1 MMFPRRTAAAVLVL
15 ALGTALTACSD
26 DASRE
31 RTAVE
36 GTWVLEEFDAL
47 DLDAD
52 PAVETTITL
61 EGGSVT
67 GNGGVNTLKGTYDA
81 PEDGKITFGDL
92 AATTVSG
99 SEAAML
105 QEETFLSELAKV
117 ENFEYDSED
126 SELELKDA
134 QDDTLIVL
142 RAR

>member
-15 ALGTALTACSD
+15 AFGTGLTACSD
-26 DASRE
+26 DTSRE

-61 EGGSVT
+61 EGGNVA

-81 PEDGKITFGDL
+81 PEDGKISFGDL
-92 AATTVSG
+92 TATTVSG

-105 QEETFLSELAKV
+105 QEETFLAELAKV

>member
-1 MMFPRRTAAAVLVL
+1 MKFPRRTAVAVLVL
-15 ALGTALTACSD
+15 SLGASLAACND

-36 GTWVLEEFDAL
+36 GTWVLTEFDGL
-47 DLDAD
+47 DLNAD
-52 PAVETTITL
+52 PSVETTITL
-61 EGGSVT
+61 EGGNVT

-81 PEDGKITFGDL
+81 PEDGKISFGDL
-92 AATTVSG
+92 AVTTVDG
-99 SEAAML
+99 SEAAMA
-105 QEETFLSELAKV
+105 QEERFLSELAKV

-134 QDDTLIVL
+134 KDETLLVL